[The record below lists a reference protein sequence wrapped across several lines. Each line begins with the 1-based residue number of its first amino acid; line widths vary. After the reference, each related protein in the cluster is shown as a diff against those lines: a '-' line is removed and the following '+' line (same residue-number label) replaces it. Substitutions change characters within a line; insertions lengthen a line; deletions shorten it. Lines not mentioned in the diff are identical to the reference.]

1 MMSETDQSRQLKI
14 DDLRPENLMGEWAV
28 RVASDIEWL
37 KERRDQFE
45 EVNCPACGDNNFA
58 SLYEKNG
65 VPHVSCRTCGTQYAN
80 PRPTERIL
88 IDFYK
93 RSSNYE
99 YWADKIYSAS
109 EDARRKKLFVPRV
122 EYVAEQASLAKM
134 DKPVLLEIGAGYGIF
149 CEEATKSGAF
159 SKVMG
164 VEPTPSLADVCRK
177 KGVDVF
183 ESSYED
189 LDPGIRADIIVCYE
203 VIEHLQSPDKFMEFC
218 YQTLND
224 GGLLILTCPCI
235 SGFETR
241 VQGRFSGTIDHQH
254 VNLFSKTS
262 LPLLAKRMGFSTAEV
277 ETPGELDTEL
287 VLQSLERGDA
297 DLAVLGTFLAESLA
311 NSDETVVSAFQAFLR
326 AAKASSHMRLT
337 AKKAL

>member
-1 MMSETDQSRQLKI
+1 MTSSTDQSRQLKV
-14 DDLRPENLMGEWAV
+14 DDLRPERLMDDWAV
-28 RVASDIEWL
+28 RVAADIKWL
-37 KERRDQFE
+37 HDQRDQFE
-45 EVNCPACGDNNFA
+45 EVNCPACGANDFKP
-58 SLYEKNG
+58 LYEKNS
-65 VPHVSCRTCGTQYAN
+65 VRHVCCNQCGTQYAN

-99 YWADKIYSAS
+99 YWADTIYSAS
-109 EDARRKKLFVPRV
+109 EEARRTKLFVPRV
-122 EYVAEQASLAKM
+122 EYVVEQAALAKIE
-134 DKPVLLEIGAGYGIF
+134 KPLLLEIGAGYGIF

-159 SKVMG
+159 SKVLG
-164 VEPTPSLADVCRK
+164 VEPTPSLANVCRQ
-177 KGVDVF
+177 KGIDVF

-189 LDPGIRADIIVCYE
+189 LDPSLRADIIVCYE

-218 YQTLND
+218 YRTLND

-235 SGFETR
+235 SGFETS

-262 LPLLAKRMGFSTAEV
+262 LPLLAKRIGFATADV

-287 VLQSLERGDA
+287 VVRSLNRGEA
-297 DLAVLGTFLAESLA
+297 DISVLGTFLADTLRDA
-311 NSDETVVSAFQAFLR
+311 DDTAIGAFQAFLR

-337 AKKAL
+337 AKKTR